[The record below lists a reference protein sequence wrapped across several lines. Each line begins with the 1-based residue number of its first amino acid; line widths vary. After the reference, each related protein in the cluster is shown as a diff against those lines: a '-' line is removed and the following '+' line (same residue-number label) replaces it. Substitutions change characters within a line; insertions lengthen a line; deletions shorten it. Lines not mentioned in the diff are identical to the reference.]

1 MILGF
6 AISYVQSSQRNNGK
20 TSPLDLVVRTICQ
33 PIATVSNKTF
43 QALAGFLSGAVQGDR
58 YALENERLKRQL
70 DSLSLYD
77 DKIKDLEFQVDSLR
91 QLAEL
96 EKTFDR
102 PKVLADVIYYS
113 SIEDRITIAA
123 GTNKGIEPGMVVV
136 CAAGLG
142 GRVQTVAPR
151 ECQALLITAPSFQ
164 IGATALGYNP
174 SPYGLIRG
182 DDTETLILGFQDDK
196 PPVKSGDIIVTSGF
210 SEKLPRGI
218 PRGIVIGRVLNTETR
233 PEVGASRALIL
244 PKVNPGNLRE
254 VVILK

>member
-6 AISYVQSSQRNNGK
+6 AISYVQTSQRNQGR

-33 PIATVSNKTF
+33 PIASISNKTY
-43 QALAGFLSGAVQGDR
+43 LAISGFLSGAIQGDK
-58 YALENERLKRQL
+58 YSLENERLKRQL
-70 DSLSLYD
+70 DALSLYD
-77 DKIKDLEFQVDSLR
+77 DRIKDLEFQVDSLR
-91 QLAEL
+91 QLSEL

-113 SIEDRITIAA
+113 AIEDRVTIAA
-123 GTNKGIEPGMVVV
+123 GKNKGIEPGMVVV
-136 CAAGLG
+136 CAAGLV

-151 ECQALLITAPSFQ
+151 ECQALLLTAPSFQ

-174 SPYGLIRG
+174 APYGLIRG
-182 DDTETLILGFQDDK
+182 DNTETLILGFQNENA
-196 PPVKSGDIIVTSGF
+196 PVKSGDTIVTSGF

-218 PRGIVIGRVLNTETR
+218 PRGIIIGRVLNTETR
-233 PEVGASRALIL
+233 PEVGASRAIVL
-244 PKVNPGNLRE
+244 PKVNPGSLRE

>member
-6 AISYVQSSQRNNGK
+6 AISYVQSSQRNNGR

-33 PIATVSNKTF
+33 PVATVSTKTF
-43 QALAGFLSGAVQGDR
+43 QAISGFFSGAIQGDKF
-58 YALENERLKRQL
+58 ALENERLKRQL
-70 DSLSLYD
+70 DALSLYD
-77 DKIKDLEFQVDSLR
+77 DRIKDLEFQIDSLR
-91 QLAEL
+91 QLEGL
-96 EKTFDR
+96 EKTFNR

-113 SIEDRITIAA
+113 AIEDRITIAA

-136 CAAGLG
+136 CAAGLV
-142 GRVQTVAPR
+142 GRVQTVAAR
-151 ECQALLITAPSFQ
+151 ECQALLLTAPLFQ
-164 IGATALGYNP
+164 IGATAQGYNP
-174 SPYGLIRG
+174 APYGLIRG
-182 DDTETLILGFQDDK
+182 DDTETLILGFQSEQT
-196 PPVKSGDIIVTSGF
+196 PVKSGDIIVTSGF

-233 PEVGASRALIL
+233 PEVGASRAIVL